1 MIELTITIKGIDRK
15 LSREWLLYDPITLDI
30 NGTDINNYIQEL
42 RDEFKEEVE
51 DIRIRTIMVI
61 K

>member
-15 LSREWLLYDPITLDI
+15 LSREWLLYDPITLDV
-30 NGTDINNYIQEL
+30 NGQDIKDYIQEL
-42 RDEFKEEVE
+42 RDEFKEEIE
-51 DIRIRTIMVI
+51 DIRIKTLMVI